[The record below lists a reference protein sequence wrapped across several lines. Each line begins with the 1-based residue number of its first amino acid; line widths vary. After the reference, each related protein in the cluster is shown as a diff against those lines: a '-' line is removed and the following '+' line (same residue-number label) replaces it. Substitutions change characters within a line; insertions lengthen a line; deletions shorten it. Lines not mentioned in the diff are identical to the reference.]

1 MTDQQGTLIDG
12 TARARQ
18 WRRSRPESAV
28 GDDTG
33 ERRSDAPRSIASSL
47 LVPADMLVR
56 DDPSVASLDIRS
68 GSDEPVA
75 RASASLLVRETAG
88 AAEDHHTNPFLTPGE
103 PRNRVNDQRRW
114 RNALRRLLTARS
126 IAIGA
131 SALCVVAVLAV
142 LTAVLSQSPVQSGTQ
157 PQGERGASAK
167 SLEPLKPD
175 LFSASANPFGTNTV
189 VNRPAPRVRPPHRE
203 NAERPRNHPAVTPTT
218 SAARTTVHHP
228 VVVARYTPSPATHPS
243 SGVTRDTSSSS
254 GTASTSP
261 AAPPPTPTHYTTSA
275 SGHSGSG
282 SSPGSTKPSKST
294 LRSLVTGA
302 GTCSCQ

>member
-1 MTDQQGTLIDG
+1 
-12 TARARQ
+12 
-18 WRRSRPESAV
+18 
-28 GDDTG
+28 
-33 ERRSDAPRSIASSL
+33 
-47 LVPADMLVR
+47 
-56 DDPSVASLDIRS
+56 
-68 GSDEPVA
+68 
-75 RASASLLVRETAG
+75 VRETAG

-228 VVVARYTPSPATHPS
+228 VVVARYASEQRRDPRYLKQLRNRVDLSCRTATDANALHDLGEWPLRLRLQ
-243 SGVTRDTSSSS
+243 SGLDQTVEVD
-254 GTASTSP
+254 
-261 AAPPPTPTHYTTSA
+261 APLA
-275 SGHSGSG
+275 GH
-282 SSPGSTKPSKST
+282 
-294 LRSLVTGA
+294 RSRHL
-302 GTCSCQ
+302 